1 LLRSE
6 LGKIGPISQVS
17 YRGRA
22 KPAAGSGE
30 SPEKPGAGSSSRL
43 S

>member
-1 LLRSE
+1 
-6 LGKIGPISQVS
+6 VS

-30 SPEKPGAGSSSRL
+30 SPENPVPVRVRASVEHRL
-43 S
+43 AQ